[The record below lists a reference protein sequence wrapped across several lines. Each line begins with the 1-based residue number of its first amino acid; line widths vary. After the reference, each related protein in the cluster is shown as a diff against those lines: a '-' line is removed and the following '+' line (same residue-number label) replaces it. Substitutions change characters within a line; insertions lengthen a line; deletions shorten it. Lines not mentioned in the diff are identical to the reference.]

1 MVQRVRFSRS
11 LLLLALAIL
20 GVAPVRASVPPLGG
34 ADDLRLAGNRFQVV
48 ASWQTPSGLH
58 GPGHAIPLT
67 ADTGAFWFFA
77 PENVELVVKVL
88 DACAPPFGRFWVFAG
103 GLTDVAVTLTVTDFA
118 TGKVQTYGNAQG
130 QAFLPIQD
138 TGAFAGCPDLTPHA
152 CGQGTAAEIAA
163 TPRGDTAAEALALAM
178 GGGFTAWPWLY
189 ERVHADLDSI
199 RAQQPEVD
207 QIFFLPQLVPNALIL
222 TFQPAAADQI
232 QAGTYHAWDC
242 LNQWYRGDVKNL
254 HSQTVF
260 AVNFPGR
267 YDMRRVLADYAPLPG
282 VSSIEIDSL
291 FFIDPFSFLA
301 GDLCATVNGTAL
313 NYYARPG
320 ADSRIFYYASQPGSA
335 PVLQGI
341 YVPASSLPTPSW
353 VADAFACFH

>member
-1 MVQRVRFSRS
+1 MVRRVPFSRL
-11 LLLLALAIL
+11 LLLLALGIL
-20 GVAPVRASVPPLGG
+20 GLAPARASVPPLGG

-48 ASWQTPSGLH
+48 AAWQTPSGLH

-77 PENVELVVKVL
+77 PDNVELVVKVL

-103 GLTDVAVTLTVTDFA
+103 GLTDVAVTITVTDFA
-118 TGKVQTYGNAQG
+118 TGKVQTYKNAQG

-138 TGAFAGCPDLTPHA
+138 TGAFADCPALTPHA

-163 TPRGDTAAEALALAM
+163 TPRPDTAAEALALAT

-199 RAQQPEVD
+199 RAQQPEVG
-207 QIFFLPQLVPNALIL
+207 QILFLPQLVPNALIL
-222 TFQPAAADQI
+222 VFQPAAADQI

-242 LNQWYRGDVKNL
+242 LNQWYRGNVERLGGPDRE
-254 HSQTVF
+254 F
-260 AVNFPGR
+260 AVSFPGR
-267 YDMRRVLADYAPLPG
+267 YDMRRVLADYASLPG
-282 VSSIEIDSL
+282 VESIEIDSL
-291 FFIDPFSFLA
+291 IFIDPFLA

-320 ADSRIFYYASQPGSA
+320 GDQRIFYYASQPGSA
-335 PVLQGI
+335 PVLQGV
-341 YVPASSLPTPSW
+341 YVPASSAPTPSW
-353 VADAFACFH
+353 VADATACFH